1 MLFAV
6 VYRMNPDYLMLLF
19 TDELGK
25 KMLVGGVVMQLLGA
39 WSFAKLST
47 SGSSRTQLAFSRVAS
62 TTLRGFPTMDLL
74 LAKALISTD
83 LMTKLAIFGAVA
95 CGVWW
100 LLGDSAPKASPAPSA
115 GSTSSANRIPARA
128 TAGWRKR
135 SDGMTKLL
143 EKATPA
149 FSKPLQPKTEA
160 EVGKLRLKLGYA
172 GFRGETAASIFL
184 GLKLICLFGG
194 FFVGGGMLVFQPRL
208 STTKSMM
215 YTVGSAGVAFYLPE
229 VVLWF
234 LTKSRQDNIFF
245 GLPDALDLM
254 VVCVEAGL
262 GLDQAMRKVSEE
274 MKKTYVVIA
283 EEFGLCNLQ
292 LQMGRSRNEVLHELG
307 ARTGVDDLKA
317 LAAILIQA
325 DKFGS
330 SVAQALRVQS
340 DSMRVRRRQ
349 LAEEKAAKTAVKL
362 IFPLVIFI
370 FPAIFIVLVGPAA
383 ITMINEMFPA
393 MAKK

>member
-1 MLFAV
+1 M
-6 VYRMNPDYLMLLF
+6 
-19 TDELGK
+19 T
-25 KMLVGGVVMQLLGA
+25 
-39 WSFAKLST
+39 T
-47 SGSSRTQLAFSRVAS
+47 ILAAS
-62 TTLRGFPTMDLL
+62 LISADLL
-74 LAKALISTD
+74 
-83 LMTKLAIFGAVA
+83 TKLAIFGAVA

-100 LLGDSAPKASPAPSA
+100 LLELLATGKPRAERRLEEFREPNSRRSD
-115 GSTSSANRIPARA
+115 AR
-128 TAGWRKR
+128 TAKR
-135 SDGMTKLL
+135 SDGMTRLL
-143 EKATPA
+143 QRATPG
-149 FSKPLQPKTEA
+149 FSKPLQPKTEE

-172 GFRGETAASIFL
+172 GFRGETATSIFL
-184 GLKLICLFGG
+184 GLKLIGLVVG
-194 FFVGGGMLVFQPRL
+194 FIIGGGLLLWRKGWTME
-208 STTKSMM
+208 TGM
-215 YTVGSAGVAFYLPE
+215 YTVGSAGLAFYLPD

-234 LTKSRQDNIFF
+234 LKKNRQDNIFF

-317 LAAILIQA
+317 LSAILIQA

-383 ITMINEMFPA
+383 ITMVNEMFPA
-393 MAKK
+393 MRVQK